1 MAYAGYLIKVG
12 AWTFPLK
19 YLRYDT
25 YKITPNQR
33 IDLDSTVTTAGY
45 LWRQVLPHT
54 RTKVEFDMPL
64 MTMAD
69 QVYIMSNLRAAW
81 AANGTSLQRE
91 CVVSYY
97 DMETDSYKSMTCYM
111 PDIDWKI
118 RNVDNEP
125 PYQINYDETRLA
137 FIEK

>member
-1 MAYAGYLIKVG
+1 MAYSGYLIKVG
-12 AWTFPLK
+12 SWTFPTK
-19 YLRYDT
+19 YIRYDT

-33 IDLDSTVTTAGY
+33 IDLDSSVTTSGT

-54 RTKVEFDMPL
+54 RTKVEFDVPM
-64 MTMAD
+64 MTLTE
-69 QVYIMSNLRAAW
+69 QQEIMTNLRAAW
-81 AANGTSLQRE
+81 AANGTTLQRE
-91 CVVSYY
+91 CQVTYY
-97 DMETDSYKSMTCYM
+97 DMETDTYKTMNCYM

-118 RNVDNEP
+118 RNVKDTT